1 MRFVFGLWKPRHY
14 RQLLLDLIG
23 QGQCADGGKNQLAA
37 QKPGFIAALS
47 GTVRSGLLPLGNPV
61 GTAIRVLY
69 VTGAIVLLPLASAGA
84 VDSGTDAANK
94 KQTVAE
100 QEKSDL
106 LSARA
111 KAAAYRK
118 DLDTLGTQK
127 AESEGKQRSLRLEIS
142 RLESDQANIQS
153 ALVRT
158 ADKLRALN
166 SSIDEGVARLQDLL
180 RTETRLKSELTERR
194 SELADVLA
202 TLQRIGRHPP
212 PAIAARPSD
221 ALGSIRSAI
230 LMGSVM
236 PQIRTQT
243 DRLRQDLA
251 TLTAL
256 KSEIKL
262 ERASLE
268 ADAERFG
275 EENARL
281 DLLLQEKRANR
292 SKSEITL
299 ALERKRAIKLG
310 EEAKSLNDLIGQL
323 EKEIKDEKQR
333 LAALEGPEKAEAQ
346 KQTRPPT
353 GLFQAVPFDK
363 AVESLRIPADGV
375 PVRRFAEEDSLGVSA
390 SGLSLRVPALG
401 RVYSPADAQ
410 VSYAGPFRSYGEVL
424 ILDAGGGYHI
434 VLSGLERIDVGRE
447 QFVLAGEPV
456 GRMGTTRYASAGTID
471 IQSSEPVLY
480 IEFRK
485 DGRAIDPSPWWA
497 IPRAEKVGG

>member
-1 MRFVFGLWKPRHY
+1 MTGKCRRYSPAFADRARHWS
-14 RQLLLDLIG
+14 
-23 QGQCADGGKNQLAA
+23 A
-37 QKPGFIAALS
+37 
-47 GTVRSGLLPLGNPV
+47 RSGLALRNLLFFGLLVLTPANAIAESGEVTTPDRPEA
-61 GTAIRVLY
+61 TAGIAK
-69 VTGAIVLLPLASAGA
+69 G
-84 VDSGTDAANK
+84 
-94 KQTVAE
+94 
-100 QEKSDL
+100 DL
-106 LSARA
+106 LSVRA
-111 KAAAYRK
+111 KTTAYRK
-118 DLDTLGTQK
+118 ELDALGAQK
-127 AESEGKQRSLRLEIS
+127 AESEDKQRALRLEIA
-142 RLESDQANIQS
+142 RLESDQVNIQS
-153 ALVRT
+153 ALVRA
-158 ADKLRALN
+158 ADKVRALN
-166 SSIDEGVARLQDLL
+166 TSIDAGVARLQDLL
-180 RTETRLKSELTERR
+180 RTEKRLRAELTSRR
-194 SELADVLA
+194 ADLADVLA

-230 LMGSVM
+230 LLGSVM
-236 PQIRTQT
+236 PQIRSQT

-251 TLTAL
+251 ALTTL

-262 ERASLE
+262 ERTALKS
-268 ADAERFG
+268 DAERFG

-281 DLLLQEKRANR
+281 DLLLQEKRKIR

-310 EEAKSLNDLIGQL
+310 EEAKSLNELIGQL
-323 EKEIKDEKQR
+323 ETEIAAEKLR
-333 LAALEGPEKAEAQ
+333 IAALGGSENTEPAEDS
-346 KQTRPPT
+346 RPPV

-363 AVESLRIPADGV
+363 AMGLLRIPADGV
-375 PVRRFAEEDSLGVSA
+375 PVRRFAEEDSLGVSS
-390 SGLSLRVPALG
+390 SGLSLRVPASG

-447 QFVLAGEPV
+447 QYVLAGEPV

-471 IQSSEPVLY
+471 IQSSDPVLY

-497 IPRAEKVGG
+497 LPRAEKVGG

>member
-1 MRFVFGLWKPRHY
+1 MHGHDFSLEGDVTGEYDRHSPPY
-14 RQLLLDLIG
+14 
-23 QGQCADGGKNQLAA
+23 AEAA
-37 QKPGFIAALS
+37 RYLS
-47 GTVRSGLLPLGNPV
+47 GWTGLAL
-61 GTAIRVLY
+61 RVML
-69 VTGAIVLLPLASAGA
+69 VCALTILTISNGLAEAG
-84 VDSGTDAANK
+84 DP
-94 KQTVAE
+94 
-100 QEKSDL
+100 EKPNRVKASPGIAKGDL
-106 LSARA
+106 LSVRA
-111 KAAAYRK
+111 KATSYRK
-118 DLDTLGTQK
+118 QLDALGAEK
-127 AESEGKQRSLRLEIS
+127 AESEDKQRALRLEIT

-153 ALVRT
+153 ALVRA

-166 SSIDEGVARLQDLL
+166 ASIDEGVRRLQDLL
-180 RTETRLKSELTERR
+180 QTEKRLRAELTGRR
-194 SELADVLA
+194 ADLADVLA

-230 LMGSVM
+230 LLGSVM
-236 PQIRTQT
+236 PQIRSQT

-251 TLTAL
+251 TLTTL
-256 KSEIKL
+256 KKEIRL
-262 ERASLE
+262 ERATLE
-268 ADAERFG
+268 SDAERFG

-281 DLLLQEKRANR
+281 ELLLQEKRKIR

-299 ALERKRAIKLG
+299 ALERKRAVKLG

-323 EKEIKDEKQR
+323 ETEIAAEKQR
-333 LAALEGPEKAEAQ
+333 IAALQDSKSTEA
-346 KQTRPPT
+346 KEDSRPPV
-353 GLFQAVPFDK
+353 GLFQAIPFAK
-363 AVESLRIPADGV
+363 AMGSLRIPADGV
-375 PVRRFAEEDSLGVSA
+375 PVRRFAEEDSLGVAS

-434 VLSGLERIDVGRE
+434 VLSGLERIEVGRE
-447 QFVLAGEPV
+447 QYVLAGEPV

-497 IPRAEKVGG
+497 LPRAEKVGG